1 MAWVVRYGILALIL
15 GCVVSLFGMVVPDPK
30 ASNRRFHLYVGSVVA
45 VCAVVFILFQAV
57 VPTDFKVVGEEDEVT
72 ETHSLATLKIGSR
85 LSGKATFSFG
95 YLTEKD
101 VYGYPADT
109 AVVYEDADAGEAR
122 VERVGCYS
130 TVRCS
135 YSFPMF
141 GDWTRDLCLFDRSET
156 RIHVPK
162 GSILQGDYDFQ

>member
-15 GCVVSLFGMVVPDPK
+15 GCVVSLFGMVV
-30 ASNRRFHLYVGSVVA
+30 AA
-45 VCAVVFILFQAV
+45 CAVVFILFQAV

-101 VYGYPADT
+101 VYVLMVRWDDGGYRRKSYPADT